1 MQLNAPGKIFIFQS
15 KQACFL
21 TGWSANIISRPTL
34 FKRKQSKKI
43 PIVDQTHG
51 LTPFEKISIG
61 RLGKIL
67 IFQSRQA
74 CFLSGWSGNIISR
87 PILFKSKQ
95 RKKNP
100 TFDQN
105 HGLTPLKKASI
116 GRLVKIFIFQS
127 RQAFFLTGW
136 SVNIISRPIFFK
148 SKQRKNF

>member
-61 RLGKIL
+61 RLGKLL
-67 IFQSRQA
+67 IFKSRQA
-74 CFLSGWSGNIISR
+74 CFLTGWSGNIISR
-87 PILFKSKQ
+87 PILLKSKQ
-95 RKKNP
+95 RKK
-100 TFDQN
+100 
-105 HGLTPLKKASI
+105 
-116 GRLVKIFIFQS
+116 FQ
-127 RQAFFLTGW
+127 FLTKVVVNPFKKYLHRATW
-136 SVNIISRPIFFK
+136 SNPYFSVQVGLFSN
-148 SKQRKNF
+148 